1 MSLTGKQVRELQS
14 LYESVYAE
22 KPEKEDV
29 VLTQEEFDELCLV
42 ILQEAFDSS
51 GVEIFEGRKKLTLI
65 QKGYRHIVKPAI
77 DYIKK
82 NKAQL
87 ATSAAVGGAGVGE
100 VTTGGTNIKHG
111 GAMLNNLGS
120 FVKDT
125 RTMSNQNQQGAG
137 MLMKDKE
144 TGTFSTAQQVRDNV
158 KKKEKLNN
166 SFEFDNF
173 NLHIV
178 EDAKS
183 LEDLT
188 KELNKQKNNKKD
200 NTNINTNIKD
210 NTPKTDTPKVDTPK
224 TDTPKVDTPKTD
236 TPKTDTPK
244 VDTPKTDT
252 PKVDT
257 PKTDTPKTDT
267 SKVDTSKE
275 IESSE
280 AEFKANEGD
289 KFNKYQKDKIK
300 KERDQK
306 RHDDAKKKDKLLS
319 THIPIVSKT
328 KLGST
333 VRPVKPGSA
342 RDKMIAKNEL
352 RHGSDHIVGL
362 RNMNADFQR
371 MKKGEISKAD
381 FIKAYPKSQTA
392 KKAKM
397 KKLNM
402 SYEPYHIVLGYVL
415 SEGHAD
421 TVEEA
426 HYIMTQMDGETIQEI
441 VALDENLAANVART
455 AGVLTLGGMGL
466 NAIRKMKQNKDK
478 MDKGGK
484 FTPGST
490 MDNIQKKNKMLDD
503 LKSGNY

>member
-1 MSLTGKQVRELQS
+1 LQS
-14 LYESVYAE
+14 LYESVYA
-22 KPEKEDV
+22 PEELKEDII
-29 VLTQEEFDELCLV
+29 LTKEEFEELCES
-42 ILQEAFDSS
+42 ILEEAFDAI
-51 GVEIFEGRKKLTLI
+51 VLDE
-65 QKGYRHIVKPAI
+65 IVKKT
-77 DYIKK
+77 IKTAAS
-82 NKAQL
+82 NPGFRSKAL
-87 ATSAAVGGAGVGE
+87 DLMKTAASKVFKPKTTAGGLTRASLGIGAGAIEGK
-100 VTTGGTNIKHG
+100 TDGKMTRFGL
-111 GAMLNNLGS
+111 ASLNPKNLYGYAKGM
-120 FVKDT
+120 FTAVDKN
-125 RTMSNQNQQGAG
+125 MQGAG
-137 MLMKDKE
+137 QILKDKE
-144 TGTFSTAQQVRDNV
+144 KGTYYTTDQAR
-158 KKKEKLNN
+158 KKDLKN

-173 NLHIV
+173 NLYIV

-210 NTPKTDTPKVDTPK
+210 DKPKTDTPKVDTPKTDTPKVDTPKTDTPKVDTPK

-244 VDTPKTDT
+244 VDS
-252 PKVDT
+252 
-257 PKTDTPKTDT
+257 

-280 AEFKANEGD
+280 AEFKANEGE

-333 VRPVKPGSA
+333 VRPVKPGSS

-352 RHGSDHIVGL
+352 RHGSDHVVGL
-362 RNMNADFQR
+362 RNKNADFQR

-392 KKAKM
+392 KEAKM

-490 MDNIQKKNKMLDD
+490 MDNIQKKNKMLND
-503 LKSGNY
+503 LNTGNY

>member
-1 MSLTGKQVRELQS
+1 MSLTGKQVRELQA

-29 VLTQEEFDELCLV
+29 ILTQEEFDQLCLV
-42 ILQEAFDSS
+42 ILQEAFESS
-51 GVEIFEGRKKLTLI
+51 GVEIFEGRRKLTMLD
-65 QKGYRHIVKPAI
+65 KGYKHIVKPAI
-77 DYIKK
+77 DYVKK
-82 NKAQL
+82 NKFQL
-87 ATSAAVGGAGVGE
+87 GATAGLTGAG
-100 VTTGGTNIKHG
+100 TYDGGVNVKHG
-111 GAMLNNLGS
+111 GAILKNL
-120 FVKDT
+120 KDFIGGT
-125 RTMSNQNQQGAG
+125 RQMVDKNTEGAG
-137 MLMKDKE
+137 MLQVDKK
-144 TGTFSTAQQVRDNV
+144 TGEIDSTKTTKNV
-158 KKKEKLNN
+158 KRIQDKYRE
-166 SFEFDNF
+166 SFEFDTF

-178 EDAKS
+178 ENYAD
-183 LEDLT
+183 LEDLK

-224 TDTPKVDTPKTD
+224 TDTPK
-236 TPKTDTPK
+236 
-244 VDTPKTDT
+244 TDT

-267 SKVDTSKE
+267 PKTDTPKTDTPKTDTPKTDTPKVDSSKVDTSKE

-300 KERDQK
+300 KEKDQK

-402 SYEPYHIVLGYVL
+402 SYEPYDLVLDYVL
-415 SEGHAD
+415 SEGHAN

-426 HYIMTQMDGETIQEI
+426 HYVMMQMSQDTIQTIISEY
-441 VALDENLAANVART
+441 ENV
-455 AGVLTLGGMGL
+455 
-466 NAIRKMKQNKDK
+466 
-478 MDKGGK
+478 
-484 FTPGST
+484 
-490 MDNIQKKNKMLDD
+490 
-503 LKSGNY
+503 

>member
-42 ILQEAFDSS
+42 ILQEAFESS
-51 GVEIFEGRKKLTLI
+51 GVEIFEGRKKLTLL

-77 DYIKK
+77 DYMKK

-111 GAMLNNLGS
+111 AAMLNNLGS

-144 TGTFSTAQQVRDNV
+144 TGTFSTAQQVRDKV

-166 SFEFDNF
+166 SFGFNNF

-188 KELNKQKNNKKD
+188 KELNKQKNNKNG
-200 NTNINTNIKD
+200 NTNINTNIK
-210 NTPKTDTPKVDTPK
+210 DTPK

-252 PKVDT
+252 PKV
-257 PKTDTPKTDT
+257 DT

-352 RHGSDHIVGL
+352 RHGSDHVVKL
-362 RNMNADFQR
+362 RNKNADFQR
-371 MKKGEISKAD
+371 YRKGEISKAD
-381 FIKAYPKSQTA
+381 FIAAYPNSQTA
-392 KKAKM
+392 KKEKM

-441 VALDENLAANVART
+441 VALDEGVVANTARLAGA
-455 AGVLTLGGMGL
+455 LTLGGLGL
-466 NAIRKMKQNKDK
+466 KAIKDMQGNKNK

-490 MDNIQKKNKMLDD
+490 MDNIQKKNKMLND
-503 LKSGNY
+503 LNTGNY

>member
-1 MSLTGKQVRELQS
+1 MSLTGKQVREMQS
-14 LYESVYAE
+14 LYESVYAPKE
-22 KPEKEDV
+22 IKEDI
-29 VLTQEEFDELCLV
+29 VLTNEEFEELCEC
-42 ILQEAFDSS
+42 ILNEAFDVIVLDEVVRKTIKTAASNP
-51 GVEIFEGRKKLTLI
+51 GLRAKAFDLVKTAAKKIF
-65 QKGYRHIVKPAI
+65 KPE
-77 DYIKK
+77 
-82 NKAQL
+82 
-87 ATSAAVGGAGVGE
+87 TAAGGAVR
-100 VTTGGTNIKHG
+100 IG
-111 GAMLNNLGS
+111 GAVTAGGIEG
-120 FVKDT
+120 KRDGKTT
-125 RTMSNQNQQGAG
+125 RTGLAILNPKNVYGYLKGMSTAVDKNMQGAG
-137 MLMKDKE
+137 QVLMDKDK
-144 TGTFSTAQQVRDNV
+144 GTFYTTDQAR
-158 KKKEKLNN
+158 KKDLKN

-224 TDTPKVDTPKTD
+224 TDTPK
-236 TPKTDTPK
+236 
-244 VDTPKTDT
+244 TDT

-257 PKTDTPKTDT
+257 PKTDTPKTDTPKTDTPKTDTPKVDT

-352 RHGSDHIVGL
+352 RHGSDHVVKL
-362 RNMNADFQR
+362 RNKNADFQR
-371 MKKGEISKAD
+371 YKKGEISKAD
-381 FIKAYPKSQTA
+381 FIAAYPNSQTA
-392 KKAKM
+392 KKEKM

-402 SYEPYHIVLGYVL
+402 SYEPYDLVLDYVL
-415 SEGHAD
+415 SEGHAS

-426 HYIMTQMDGETIQEI
+426 HYVMMQMSQDTIQTIVSEYEI
-441 VALDENLAANVART
+441 V
-455 AGVLTLGGMGL
+455 
-466 NAIRKMKQNKDK
+466 
-478 MDKGGK
+478 
-484 FTPGST
+484 
-490 MDNIQKKNKMLDD
+490 
-503 LKSGNY
+503 

>member
-42 ILQEAFDSS
+42 ILQEAFESS
-51 GVEIFEGRKKLTLI
+51 GVEIFEGRKKLTLL

-77 DYIKK
+77 DYMKK

-111 GAMLNNLGS
+111 AAMLNNLGS

-144 TGTFSTAQQVRDNV
+144 TGTFSTAQQVRDKV

-166 SFEFDNF
+166 SFGFNNF

-188 KELNKQKNNKKD
+188 KELNKQKNNKNG
-200 NTNINTNIKD
+200 NTNINTNIK
-210 NTPKTDTPKVDTPK
+210 DTPK

-252 PKVDT
+252 PKV
-257 PKTDTPKTDT
+257 DT

-352 RHGSDHIVGL
+352 RHGSDHVVKL
-362 RNMNADFQR
+362 RNKNADFQR
-371 MKKGEISKAD
+371 YRKGEISKAD
-381 FIKAYPKSQTA
+381 FIAAYPNSQTA
-392 KKAKM
+392 KKEKM

-441 VALDENLAANVART
+441 VALDEGVVANTARLAGA
-455 AGVLTLGGMGL
+455 LTLGGLGL
-466 NAIRKMKQNKDK
+466 KAIKDMQGNKNK

-490 MDNIQKKNKMLDD
+490 MDNIQKKNKMLNDF
-503 LKSGNY
+503 KSGNY

>member
-42 ILQEAFDSS
+42 ILQEAFESS
-51 GVEIFEGRKKLTLI
+51 GVEIFEGRKKLTLL

-77 DYIKK
+77 DYMKK

-100 VTTGGTNIKHG
+100 ITTGASNIKHG

-144 TGTFSTAQQVRDNV
+144 TGTFSTAQQVRDKV

-166 SFEFDNF
+166 SFGFNNF

-188 KELNKQKNNKKD
+188 KELNKQKNNKNG
-200 NTNINTNIKD
+200 NTNINTNIK
-210 NTPKTDTPKVDTPK
+210 DTPK

-252 PKVDT
+252 PKV
-257 PKTDTPKTDT
+257 DT

-352 RHGSDHIVGL
+352 RHGSDHVVKL
-362 RNMNADFQR
+362 RNKNADFQR
-371 MKKGEISKAD
+371 YRKGEISKAD
-381 FIKAYPKSQTA
+381 FIAAYPNSQTA
-392 KKAKM
+392 KKEKM

-441 VALDENLAANVART
+441 VALDEGVVANTARLAGA
-455 AGVLTLGGMGL
+455 LTLGGLGL
-466 NAIRKMKQNKDK
+466 KAIKDMQGNKNK

-490 MDNIQKKNKMLDD
+490 MDNIQKKNKMLNDF
-503 LKSGNY
+503 KSGNY

>member
-42 ILQEAFDSS
+42 ILQEAFESS
-51 GVEIFEGRKKLTLI
+51 GVEIFEGRKKLTLL

-77 DYIKK
+77 DYMKK

-100 VTTGGTNIKHG
+100 ITTGASNIKHG

-144 TGTFSTAQQVRDNV
+144 TGTFSTAQQVRDKV

-166 SFEFDNF
+166 SFGFNNF

-188 KELNKQKNNKKD
+188 KELNKQKNNKNG
-200 NTNINTNIKD
+200 NTNINTNIK
-210 NTPKTDTPKVDTPK
+210 DTPK

-252 PKVDT
+252 PKV
-257 PKTDTPKTDT
+257 DT

-352 RHGSDHIVGL
+352 RHGSDHVVKL
-362 RNMNADFQR
+362 RNKNADFQR
-371 MKKGEISKAD
+371 YKKGEISKAD
-381 FIKAYPKSQTA
+381 FIAAYPNSQTA
-392 KKAKM
+392 KKEKM

-441 VALDENLAANVART
+441 VALDEGVVANTARLAGA
-455 AGVLTLGGMGL
+455 LTLGGLGL
-466 NAIRKMKQNKDK
+466 KAIKDMQGNKNK

-490 MDNIQKKNKMLDD
+490 MDNIQKKNKMLND
-503 LKSGNY
+503 LNTGNY

>member
-42 ILQEAFDSS
+42 ILQEAFESS
-51 GVEIFEGRKKLTLI
+51 GVEIFEGRKKLTLL

-77 DYIKK
+77 DYMKK

-100 VTTGGTNIKHG
+100 ITTGGTNIKHG

-144 TGTFSTAQQVRDNV
+144 TGTFSTAQQVRDKV

-188 KELNKQKNNKKD
+188 KELNKQKNNKNDK
-200 NTNINTNIKD
+200 TNINTNIKD
-210 NTPKTDTPKVDTPK
+210 NTPK

-252 PKVDT
+252 PKTDT
-257 PKTDTPKTDT
+257 PKTDTPKTDTPKTDTPKVDTPKVDT

-352 RHGSDHIVGL
+352 RHGSDHVVKL
-362 RNMNADFQR
+362 RNKNADFQR
-371 MKKGEISKAD
+371 YKKGEISKAD
-381 FIKAYPKSQTA
+381 FIAAYPNSQTA
-392 KKAKM
+392 KKEKM
-397 KKLNM
+397 KRLNM

-441 VALDENLAANVART
+441 VALDEGMVANTARLAGA
-455 AGVLTLGGMGL
+455 LTLGGLGL
-466 NAIRKMKQNKDK
+466 DAIRKMGKNKEK
-478 MDKGGK
+478 MEKGGEFRK
-484 FTPGST
+484 GST
-490 MDNIQKKNKMLDD
+490 MDNIQKRNEML
-503 LKSGNY
+503 KGM

>member
-22 KPEKEDV
+22 KSEKEDV

-42 ILQEAFDSS
+42 ILQEAFESS

-77 DYIKK
+77 DYMKK

-87 ATSAAVGGAGVGE
+87 ATSAAAGGAGVGE
-100 VTTGGTNIKHG
+100 ITTGGTNIKHG

-144 TGTFSTAQQVRDNV
+144 TGTFSTAQQVRDKV
-158 KKKEKLNN
+158 KKKEKLDN

-188 KELNKQKNNKKD
+188 KELNKQKNKKD

-210 NTPKTDTPKVDTPK
+210 KTPETDVKDTPKKENKPPEKDTSNTDAFDYGTTEKGQKREQPSATVTQNIINKSEKDRKELERKELSEPDFDDPDRKIGRGGPMPKPVDKKETPK
-224 TDTPKVDTPKTD
+224 ETPKEKPKRLTARE
-236 TPKTDTPK
+236 KMRRRN
-244 VDTPKTDT
+244 
-252 PKVDT
+252 
-257 PKTDTPKTDT
+257 
-267 SKVDTSKE
+267 E
-275 IESSE
+275 IIHGKDHVKKLRDKN
-280 AEFKANEGD
+280 AAFQKAKN
-289 KFNKYQKDKIK
+289 
-300 KERDQK
+300 
-306 RHDDAKKKDKLLS
+306 KKDPY
-319 THIPIVSKT
+319 T
-328 KLGST
+328 
-333 VRPVKPGSA
+333 
-342 RDKMIAKNEL
+342 
-352 RHGSDHIVGL
+352 
-362 RNMNADFQR
+362 MNQFVQDF
-371 MKKGEISKAD
+371 
-381 FIKAYPKSQTA
+381 PKSQTA
-392 KKAKM
+392 KRKALE
-397 KKLNM
+397 KLGGPEAYE

-441 VALDENLAANVART
+441 VALDEGVVANTARLAGA
-455 AGVLTLGGMGL
+455 LTLGGMGL
-466 NAIRKMKQNKDK
+466 NAIRNMSKNKEK

-490 MDNIQKKNKMLDD
+490 LDNIQKKNEI
-503 LKSGNY
+503 LKGM

>member
-29 VLTQEEFDELCLV
+29 VLTQEDFDQLCLV
-42 ILQEAFDSS
+42 ILQEAFESS

-82 NKAQL
+82 NKVQL
-87 ATSAAVGGAGVGE
+87 GTSAAVGGAGVGE
-100 VTTGGTNIKHG
+100 ITTGGTNIKHG

-144 TGTFSTAQQVRDNV
+144 TGTFSTAQQVRDKV

-166 SFEFDNF
+166 SFEFNNF

-188 KELNKQKNNKKD
+188 KELNKQKSNKKD
-200 NTNINTNIKD
+200 NTNINTNIKSD
-210 NTPKTDTPKVDTPK
+210 KPEVKTDKPEVKIDKPEVK
-224 TDTPKVDTPKTD
+224 TDKPEVKIDKPEVKTD
-236 TPKTDTPK
+236 KPEVK
-244 VDTPKTDT
+244 V
-252 PKVDT
+252 
-257 PKTDTPKTDT
+257 DT

-280 AEFKANEGD
+280 AEFKANEGE
-289 KFNKYQKDKIK
+289 KFNKFQNEKIK
-300 KERDQK
+300 KEKADAK
-306 RHDDAKKKDKLLS
+306 KKADDKKHADAKKKDKLLS

-342 RDKMIAKNEL
+342 RDNMIAKNEL
-352 RHGSDHIVGL
+352 RHGSDHIVKL
-362 RNMNADFQR
+362 RKKNADFQR

-381 FIKAYPKSQTA
+381 FIAQYPNSQTA

-441 VALDENLAANVART
+441 VALDEGVVANTARLAGA
-455 AGVLTLGGMGL
+455 LTLGGLGL
-466 NAIRKMKQNKDK
+466 KAIKDMQGNKNK

-490 MDNIQKKNKMLDD
+490 MDNIQKRNQMLKDM
-503 LKSGNY
+503 